1 MNLTEKIIITDT
13 NIITDLFNADLL
25 EMFSLLN
32 NVYILDIIKESEI
45 NSKTCNMKL
54 INKIKVIH
62 ATSNPILEMQKL
74 AKENKKLSPQD
85 LINYVVAKDNNYI
98 LATGDNRLKIFS
110 EKNGVEV
117 LRTLK
122 IIKLM
127 NSNNIINKE
136 KAIEACLLLRNN
148 PYTRIPLIEIDN
160 TIEEI
165 KKFTIA
171 V

>member
-1 MNLTEKIIITDT
+1 MK
-13 NIITDLFNADLL
+13 NIYLL
-25 EMFSLLN
+25 G
-32 NVYILDIIKESEI
+32 
-45 NSKTCNMKL
+45 
-54 INKIKVIH
+54 
-62 ATSNPILEMQKL
+62 
-74 AKENKKLSPQD
+74 
-85 LINYVVAKDNNYI
+85 
-98 LATGDNRLKIFS
+98 ATGSIGLQTI
-110 EKNGVEV
+110 EV

-160 TIEEI
+160 TIEKI

>member
-1 MNLTEKIIITDT
+1 MK
-13 NIITDLFNADLL
+13 NIYLL
-25 EMFSLLN
+25 G
-32 NVYILDIIKESEI
+32 
-45 NSKTCNMKL
+45 
-54 INKIKVIH
+54 
-62 ATSNPILEMQKL
+62 
-74 AKENKKLSPQD
+74 
-85 LINYVVAKDNNYI
+85 
-98 LATGDNRLKIFS
+98 ATGSIGLQTI
-110 EKNGVEV
+110 EV

-165 KKFTIA
+165 KKLATA

>member
-13 NIITDLFNADLL
+13 NIITDLFNANLL
-25 EMFSLLN
+25 EKFSLLN

-45 NSKTCNMKL
+45 NSKTCNMEL

-62 ATSNPILEMQKL
+62 ATSNQILEMQKL

-110 EKNGVEV
+110 EKNSVEV
-117 LRTLK
+117 VLK
-122 IIKLM
+122 
-127 NSNNIINKE
+127 
-136 KAIEACLLLRNN
+136 
-148 PYTRIPLIEIDN
+148 Y
-160 TIEEI
+160 
-165 KKFTIA
+165 
-171 V
+171 

>member
-45 NSKTCNMKL
+45 NSKTCNMEL
-54 INKIKVIH
+54 INKIKAIH
-62 ATSNPILEMQKL
+62 ATSNQILEMQKL
-74 AKENKKLSPQD
+74 AIENKKLSPQD

-110 EKNGVEV
+110 EKNGFEV

-165 KKFTIA
+165 KKLAIA

>member
-13 NIITDLFNADLL
+13 NIITDLFNANLL

-45 NSKTCNMKL
+45 NSKTCNMEL

-62 ATSNPILEMQKL
+62 ATSNQILEMQKL
-74 AKENKKLSPQD
+74 AKENKKLSLQD

-98 LATGDNRLKIFS
+98 LATGDNRLKTFS

-127 NSNNIINKE
+127 NSKI
-136 KAIEACLLLRNN
+136 LL
-148 PYTRIPLIEIDN
+148 
-160 TIEEI
+160 I
-165 KKFTIA
+165 KKMQLKH
-171 V
+171 VCY

>member
-1 MNLTEKIIITDT
+1 MNLTKKIIITDT

-45 NSKTCNMKL
+45 NSKTCNMEL
-54 INKIKVIH
+54 INKIKAIH
-62 ATSNPILEMQKL
+62 ATSNQILEMQKL
-74 AKENKKLSPQD
+74 AIENKKLSPQD

-160 TIEEI
+160 SIEEI
-165 KKFTIA
+165 KKLAIA

>member
-13 NIITDLFNADLL
+13 NIITDLFNANLL
-25 EMFSLLN
+25 EKFSLLD

-45 NSKTCNMKL
+45 NHKTCNMEL
-54 INKIKVIH
+54 IDKIKVIQ
-62 ATSNPILEMQKL
+62 ATSNQILEMEKL
-74 AKENKKLSPQD
+74 AIENKKLSPQD

-98 LATGDNRLKIFS
+98 LATGDNRLKTFS

-122 IIKLM
+122 IIKIM
-127 NSNNIINKE
+127 NSKNIINKE
-136 KAIEACLLLRNN
+136 NAIEACLLLRNN

-165 KKFTIA
+165 KKLAIA

>member
-45 NSKTCNMKL
+45 NSKTCNMEL

-62 ATSNPILEMQKL
+62 ATSNQILEMQKL

-127 NSNNIINKE
+127 NSKNIINKE
-136 KAIEACLLLRNN
+136 KASEACLLLRNN

-165 KKFTIA
+165 KKLDIA

>member
-45 NSKTCNMKL
+45 NSKTYNMEL

-62 ATSNPILEMQKL
+62 STSNQILEMEKL
-74 AKENKKLSPQD
+74 AIENKKLSPQD

-165 KKFTIA
+165 KKLAIA

>member
-13 NIITDLFNADLL
+13 NVITDLFNADLL

-45 NSKTCNMKL
+45 NSKTCNMEL

-62 ATSNPILEMQKL
+62 ATSNQILEMEKL
-74 AKENKKLSPQD
+74 AIENKKLSPQD

-110 EKNGVEV
+110 EKKWCWSIKNIKDY
-117 LRTLK
+117 K
-122 IIKLM
+122 I
-127 NSNNIINKE
+127 NE
-136 KAIEACLLLRNN
+136 F
-148 PYTRIPLIEIDN
+148 
-160 TIEEI
+160 
-165 KKFTIA
+165 KKYY
-171 V
+171 